1 LLNNTLA
8 QYLVLFVIVADLG
21 RSCKEKFFTIMAE
34 GVEELGAETGT
45 SRMAGDRIGA
55 RRVSGTGRGRQA
67 GDGGAGTRN
76 MENSTFGVRLDGRSD
91 T

>member
-1 LLNNTLA
+1 M
-8 QYLVLFVIVADLG
+8 LFVIVADLHG
-21 RSCKEKFFTIMAE
+21 SCNEKFFTIMAE

-67 GDGGAGTRN
+67 GARGRGN